1 MTGDGVNDSPALKTA
16 DIGCAMGITGTDVAK
31 EAADMILV
39 DDNFATIIDAVQEGR
54 GIYDNIKKCVTYL
67 LSSNIG
73 EVLAIFLASLIS
85 LIFDPHFGI
94 PLLPIHLL
102 WINLITDSL
111 PAIGLGMEKADD
123 SLMELPPRPK
133 TEGFF
138 ANHLFVKIAL
148 EGMIIGLLTL
158 VSYYIGSLTSEAVG
172 HTMAFMTLGT
182 CQLFHSYNT
191 KSNHTVFSKKTFNN
205 KVLNLAVLLGFALQL
220 CVIYIPGLNNV
231 VFQFES
237 LSIANL
243 GISVGLA
250 FVIVIVMEI
259 AKLFKNNKKT
269 K

>member
-1 MTGDGVNDSPALKTA
+1 
-16 DIGCAMGITGTDVAK
+16 
-31 EAADMILV
+31 
-39 DDNFATIIDAVQEGR
+39 
-54 GIYDNIKKCVTYL
+54 
-67 LSSNIG
+67 
-73 EVLAIFLASLIS
+73 
-85 LIFDPHFGI
+85 
-94 PLLPIHLL
+94 
-102 WINLITDSL
+102 
-111 PAIGLGMEKADD
+111 MEKADD
-123 SLMELPPRPK
+123 SLMDLPPRPK

-138 ANHLFVKIAL
+138 ANNLFVKIAL
-148 EGMIIGLLTL
+148 EGMVIGLLTL
-158 VSYYIGSLTSEAVG
+158 VSYYIGSLTSEAIG

-182 CQLFHSYNT
+182 CQLLHSYNT

-205 KVLNLAVLLGFALQL
+205 KVLNLAVLLGFVLQL
-220 CVIYIPGLNNV
+220 CVIYIPGVNNV